1 MVQNP
6 QFEISPELRELAERN
21 VEQAQQGFHQLM
33 DAARQA
39 QDMMGTMLPQSAA
52 SAALK
57 ELQDR
62 AMTFTQQNVDASF
75 ALVHE
80 LANARDFQHA
90 LEIQSRFAQV
100 QIQNYSQQAQEL
112 GRLMAEAVQKARRE
126 LS

>member
-33 DAARQA
+33 HAARQA
-39 QDMMGTMLPQSAA
+39 QDMLMTMLPQSAA
-52 SAALK
+52 SAPLK

-75 ALVHE
+75 ALMHE

-112 GRLMAEAVQKARRE
+112 GRLVAEAVLKAGG
-126 LS
+126 S

>member
-1 MVQNP
+1 MAQNP

-21 VEQAQQGFHQLM
+21 VEQAQQGFHQLI

-39 QDMMGTMLPQSAA
+39 QDMLMTMLPQSAA

-62 AMTFTQQNVDASF
+62 AMKFTQQNVDASF
-75 ALVHE
+75 ALMHE

-112 GRLMAEAVQKARRE
+112 GRLVAEAVLKAGG
-126 LS
+126 S

>member
-6 QFEISPELRELAERN
+6 QFEISPQLRELAEKN
-21 VEQAQQGFHQLM
+21 VEQAQQGFRQLM

-39 QDMMGTMLPQSAA
+39 QEMMGKMLPQSAA

-62 AMTFTQQNVDASF
+62 AMKFTQQNVDASF

-80 LANARDFQHA
+80 LANARDFQQV
-90 LEIQSRFAQV
+90 LEIQSRFAQD
-100 QIQNYSQQAQEL
+100 QIQAYSQQAQEL
-112 GRLMAEAVQKARRE
+112 GRLMAEAAQKAQVR
-126 LS
+126 S